1 MKRILVLAATFLM
14 VASFSVRAQNV
25 QLHYDFG
32 KLLYQKE
39 GKSLATRP
47 ELTTTVEMFRPDDWG
62 STFFFVD
69 MNYGPLADKSQGGVL
84 GAYWE
89 IARELKFWKAP
100 VSIHV
105 EYNGGL
111 DVQLRKYDTV
121 TPNIDVPYGT
131 IYNDAWLG
139 GVTYSYANKDFSKT
153 FSVSAMYKAIP
164 RNPSPHNFQLTG
176 VWNLWFARGA
186 ILLSGFI
193 DFWREKRD
201 WQGTEYILL
210 TEPQIWYNFNTIK
223 GMGKVNLSIGSEV
236 EISNNFVGKGFYA
249 IPTLA
254 VKWTFN

>member
-1 MKRILVLAATFLM
+1 MKRILTLAATLLM
-14 VASFSVRAQNV
+14 MASIPALAQNV

-32 KLLYQKE
+32 SLLYRSGEKDL
-39 GKSLATRP
+39 STSPAVRP
-47 ELTTTVEMFRPDDWG
+47 SLTTTVEMFHPDDWG

-69 MNYGPLADKSQGGVL
+69 MNYGKLAADNSLGGVL

-89 IARELKFWKAP
+89 ISRELKFWKAP

-111 DVQLRKYDTV
+111 DRQ
-121 TPNIDVPYGT
+121 PSNT

-139 GVTYSYANKDFSKT
+139 GVTYSFANADFSKT

-176 VWNLWFARGA
+176 VWNLYFARGA

-193 DFWREKRD
+193 DFWREKRP
-201 WQGTEYILL
+201 WQGTEFILL
-210 TEPQIWYNFNTIK
+210 SEPQIWYNFNSIK
-223 GMGKVNLSIGSEV
+223 GMEKFKLSIGSEV
-236 EISNNFVGKGFYA
+236 ELSNNFVGKGFYA
-249 IPTLA
+249 IPTVA

>member
-1 MKRILVLAATFLM
+1 MKRTLILAAAMLM
-14 VASFSVRAQNV
+14 VASFSVCAQNV

-39 GKSLATRP
+39 GKSLDTRP
-47 ELTTTVEMFRPDDWG
+47 ELTTTVEMFRPDRWG

-69 MNYGPLADKSQGGVL
+69 MNYGRYLLEPERRLGGVL

-89 IARELKFWKAP
+89 ISRELKFWKAP

-111 DVQLRKYDTV
+111 DMQ
-121 TPNIDVPYGT
+121 PSNT

-153 FSVSAMYKAIP
+153 FSISAMYKAIP

-176 VWNLWFARGA
+176 VWNLWFANGA

-201 WQGTEYILL
+201 WQGTEFILL
-210 TEPQIWYNFNTIK
+210 SEPQLWYNFNSIK
-223 GMGKVNLSIGSEV
+223 GLEDFNFSIGTEV

-249 IPTLA
+249 VPTLA
-254 VKWTFN
+254 VKWTFK

>member
-1 MKRILVLAATFLM
+1 MKRILTVAATLLL
-14 VASFSVRAQNV
+14 VALFSAPAQNV

-32 KLLYQKE
+32 KLLY
-39 GKSLATRP
+39 KSGDKDLSTAPAVRP
-47 ELTTTVEMFRPDDWG
+47 SLTSTVEMFRPDDWG
-62 STFFFVD
+62 STYFFVD
-69 MNYGPLADKSQGGVL
+69 MNYGKFAADDSQGGVL

-111 DVQLRKYDTV
+111 DKQ
-121 TPNIDVPYGT
+121 PSNI

-139 GVTYSYANKDFSKT
+139 GVTYSFANKDFSKT
-153 FSVSAMYKAIP
+153 FSVSALYKAIP

-176 VWNLWFARGA
+176 VWNLYFAHGA

-193 DFWREKRD
+193 DFWREKRP
-201 WQGTEYILL
+201 WQGTDFILL
-210 TEPQIWYNFNTIK
+210 SEPQIWYNFNSIK
-223 GMGKVNLSIGSEV
+223 GLEKFKFSIGSEV
-236 EISNNFVGKGFYA
+236 ELSNNFVGKGFYA